1 MAVVSTEAVV
11 LTIMDIVKNQ
21 TLEKAELI
29 ERVCS
34 ASNYSFPVKVNTL
47 ISALLA
53 SGSIVN
59 TDAGIIPGT
68 NYGNANSGNENY
80 QQKFYEAKKQAEKQ
94 RDAVVELEQEKAALL
109 KKVSEVVKNAE
120 EGIAKA
126 NKRAEEARGQ
136 IVEVQIKE
144 GKNTVRKVEGVFHAK
159 FKRILSLAKRRKNIF
174 IYGPTGCGKTHVC
187 QQVAEALNLPFYF
200 VSCTSGMSES
210 TLGGRLLPTGNS
222 GKFEYTISEFVK
234 AYENGGVFLLDEMDA
249 ADPNVLLVINS
260 ALANKRMAVP
270 NRPAKPYAIR
280 HKNFV
285 CIAAAN
291 TVGTGADRLY
301 SGRNKLDAATLDRF
315 AIGKVFMDYDPA
327 LETALCPD
335 NELREL
341 FLNYRDKVRTHRME
355 RSMSTRFLQDAYE
368 MKTEAEWTIEEIQE
382 AFFEGWR
389 DDEKNKV
396 MAR

>member
-1 MAVVSTEAVV
+1 MLGISGEDRVEFLEGLLDLGLELVVD
-11 LTIMDIVKNQ
+11 L
-21 TLEKAELI
+21 
-29 ERVCS
+29 
-34 ASNYSFPVKVNTL
+34 
-47 ISALLA
+47 ALGHDVA
-53 SGSIVN
+53 
-59 TDAGIIPGT
+59 
-68 NYGNANSGNENY
+68 
-80 QQKFYEAKKQAEKQ
+80 
-94 RDAVVELEQEKAALL
+94 RDL
-109 KKVSEVVKNAE
+109 
-120 EGIAKA
+120 
-126 NKRAEEARGQ
+126 
-136 IVEVQIKE
+136 
-144 GKNTVRKVEGVFHAK
+144 
-159 FKRILSLAKRRKNIF
+159 
-174 IYGPTGCGKTHVC
+174 
-187 QQVAEALNLPFYF
+187 
-200 VSCTSGMSES
+200 
-210 TLGGRLLPTGNS
+210 
-222 GKFEYTISEFVK
+222 
-234 AYENGGVFLLDEMDA
+234 GVFLLDEMDA

-260 ALANKRMAVP
+260 ALANKRMAVSS
-270 NRPAKPYAIR
+270 RPAKPYAIR

-341 FLNYRDKVRTHRME
+341 FLNYRNKVRTHRME